1 MENKDKNVEKSSSS
15 WFGKVLKMLGNY
27 FKNLGIDFV
36 TSFKYNNMKLPG
48 LLVCVPGIFLGFFL
62 VFHAPVV
69 KTLTF
74 QSPLDPSGYYMGI
87 AFDPTAILLFV
98 LILAGILNI
107 FTGVSMMGKKNLGS
121 VVLATITS
129 SLITIVGLVY
139 ILFLILFVVGVSSS
153 QIQIAGGASVVDFN
167 FIMSITS
174 VVLSIVASIVGII
187 IGFIRY
193 DRTYEKVDR

>member
-1 MENKDKNVEKSSSS
+1 MENKDKNVEKSSESV
-15 WFGKVLKMLGNY
+15 FVRFFKCLGRY

-48 LLVCVPGIFLGFFL
+48 LLVCVPGVFLGFFL

-69 KTLTF
+69 KSITF
-74 QSPLDPSGYYMGI
+74 QSLAYESGYYKDI
-87 AFDPTAILLFV
+87 TFDPTAILLFI

-129 SLITIVGLVY
+129 SVILIVGVVY
-139 ILFLILFVVGVSSS
+139 IIYLMIFVSGVTSEA
-153 QIQIAGGASVVDFN
+153 IKLAGGAGVVNTN
-167 FIMSITS
+167 FIMSIAS
-174 VVLSIVASIVGII
+174 VIVSILASFAGII